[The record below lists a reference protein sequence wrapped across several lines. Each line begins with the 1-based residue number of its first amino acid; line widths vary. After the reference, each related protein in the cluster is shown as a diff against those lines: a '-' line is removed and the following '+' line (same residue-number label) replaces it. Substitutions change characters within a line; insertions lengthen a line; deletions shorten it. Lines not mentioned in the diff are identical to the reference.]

1 MSQLSRKEQI
11 LNMLVSEPNDVFL
24 NYALAM
30 EFVSSN
36 ELKEA
41 DEQLKKVLSIKT
53 DYLPCF
59 YQLGQVN
66 EKLNNNDIALTYY
79 KQGVDLAKSQNNNK
93 ALGELNEAI
102 WMLED

>member
-79 KQGVDLAKSQNNNK
+79 KQGVDLAKSQNNHK

>member
-1 MSQLSRKEQI
+1 MEKLPRKEMI
-11 LNMLVSEPNDVFL
+11 FDMLEKEPNDVFL

-30 EFVSSN
+30 EHLSTSDFRDA
-36 ELKEA
+36 ET
-41 DEQLKKVLSIKT
+41 QFKKVLDIDAT
-53 DYLPCF
+53 YLPCF

-66 EKLNNNDIALTYY
+66 EKLGNNEMAISYY
-79 KQGVDLAKSQNNNK
+79 KQGVQLAKSQNNTK

>member
-1 MSQLSRKEQI
+1 MNQVSRKEQI
-11 LNMLVSEPNDVFL
+11 LSMLEGEPNDVFL

-36 ELKEA
+36 ELNEA
-41 DEQLKKVLSIKT
+41 DSQLKKVLSIKP

-59 YQLGQVN
+59 YQLGQLN
-66 EKLNNNDIALTYY
+66 EKLGNNDVALNYY

>member
-1 MSQLSRKEQI
+1 MNELSRKVQI
-11 LNMLVSEPNDVFL
+11 LNMLASEPHDVFL

-30 EFVSSN
+30 EFVSAT

-41 DEQLKKVLSIKT
+41 DEQLKKVLSIKP

-59 YQLGQVN
+59 YQLGQLN
-66 EKLNNNDIALTYY
+66 EKLGNNDTALSYY
-79 KQGVDLAKSQNNNK
+79 KQGVELAKLQNNHK

>member
-1 MSQLSRKEQI
+1 MEKLPRKEMI
-11 LNMLVSEPNDVFL
+11 FDMLVKEPNDVFL

-30 EFVSSN
+30 EHLSTSN
-36 ELKEA
+36 FIEA
-41 DEQLKKVLSIKT
+41 ENQFKKVLTIKP

-66 EKLNNNDIALTYY
+66 EKLGNNDIAISFY
-79 KQGVDLAKSQNNNK
+79 KQGIDLAKLQNNTK

>member
-1 MSQLSRKEQI
+1 MEKLPRKEMI
-11 LNMLVSEPNDVFL
+11 FDMLEKEPHDVFL

-30 EFVSSN
+30 EHLSTSDFTDA
-36 ELKEA
+36 EK
-41 DEQLKKVLSIKT
+41 QFKKVLDINAT
-53 DYLPCF
+53 YLPCF

-66 EKLNNNDIALTYY
+66 EKLGNNEVAISYY
-79 KQGVDLAKSQNNNK
+79 KKGVELAKSQNNTK